1 MHVRDCTRIRTRK
14 GGATRTLSELLG
26 LSLELLNL
34 TGRDTSELEDK
45 ATGGGRLAGIDV
57 PADHDGKVSLAL
69 GHFEKVS
76 STSGGV
82 GAVERTAW

>member
-1 MHVRDCTRIRTRK
+1 V
-14 GGATRTLSELLG
+14 GQTRTLSELLS

-34 TGRDTSELEDK
+34 TGRDTSELEDE

-69 GHFEKVS
+69 RHG
-76 STSGGV
+76 
-82 GAVERTAW
+82 